1 MDEFLPLLVIGV
13 VIVLNA
19 IRARKKKLQE
29 EQEAQNHLPP
39 RTIPHSAP
47 ERRARTYASP
57 KAMREEGHAAPSDLL
72 PKEDPKRKKERRMAT
87 PSSVQ
92 KEDPVLSFPE
102 EESNYAIHNAE
113 EARRAI
119 IYSELINRKY

>member
-1 MDEFLPLLVIGV
+1 MDEFLPLLVIAA

-19 IRARKKKLQE
+19 IRTRKKKLQE

-39 RTIPHSAP
+39 RTVSAP
-47 ERRARTYASP
+47 EKRARTYTSP
-57 KAMREEGHAAPSDLL
+57 KAMRAEMHAAPSDPL
-72 PKEDPKRKKERRMAT
+72 PKEDPKRKKERRIAT

-92 KEDPVLSFPE
+92 KEEPVPSFPE